1 MSLNRT
7 EEQNANYKHGKKTK
21 KYKDA
26 HKRVYCLT
34 KNEVIK
40 LRELYSTGNYN
51 YKEIGTMFNI
61 TPSYASQ
68 VIRKI
73 KWKNI

>member
-1 MSLNRT
+1 MVKKQKNIRT
-7 EEQNANYKHGKKTK
+7 LINEFI
-21 KYKDA
+21 
-26 HKRVYCLT
+26 LT

-73 KWKNI
+73 KWKTIYFSILFY